1 MSETKQNIENLFRNT
16 RPDWNVVGVASDT
29 TNYYMAVAG
38 SFSNTGWFKV
48 HQFDSDGRL
57 IEYGNWINAVGV
69 ETYETLF
76 GVKFKYEGGIT
87 RDPGYIPSGPPRPNP
102 DNSAPPSPPPT
113 NPNLDTITSDYSTF
127 DGYGEVD
134 IRDAI
139 EYVTGD
145 TLAEQP
151 DVQND
156 FGQNMYGLDRIGAPE
171 AWAAGYTGEG
181 IVIAVIDSGI
191 DSDHP
196 ELDDNLWVNTDEIA
210 GNGIDDD
217 GNGYIDD
224 RHGFNFRD
232 GNANIEDSDFHG
244 THVSGT
250 IAGEVGGQVQGVA
263 YNAKLMTLKVFGA
276 DGSATTAD
284 IAEAIYYAV
293 SNGANI
299 INMSLGIPAQEESVD
314 PLVWSNLRTA
324 MQFANN
330 NGVITVAAA
339 GNDRFD
345 APAVP
350 GAYAVE
356 AGIVVGAIDNTG
368 NLDTSYSNR
377 AGGAKDYNGD
387 GAEVP
392 LYVSAAGTAI
402 WSTFPIDNL
411 QNLPSES
418 PDGYATIQGTSM
430 ATPHVAAAIA
440 LLLEAD
446 PTITPDQIRV
456 ALANTTK

>member
-1 MSETKQNIENLFRNT
+1 MLTPQQRIEDLYATYGRDGKYISVERDGT
-16 RPDWNVVGVASDT
+16 DYVLVVS
-29 TNYYMAVAG
+29 G
-38 SFSNTGWFKV
+38 SFYYRGFYKIRI
-48 HQFDSDGRL
+48 FDSEGVLKSTSGWIQGSTVDGQ
-57 IEYGNWINAVGV
+57 YVS
-69 ETYETLF
+69 LF
-76 GVKFKYEGGIT
+76 GRSFPDDGVDNT
-87 RDPGYIPSGPPRPNP
+87 PRIDKPNP
-102 DNSAPPSPPPT
+102 GDVLPPDPPL
-113 NPNLDTITSDYSTF
+113 NPSDLENIVNPYSSF

-134 IRDAI
+134 VKEAI
-139 EYVTGD
+139 EYVTGR
-145 TLAEQP
+145 TLTEQP

-171 AWAAGYTGEG
+171 AWAAGYTGDG
-181 IVIAVIDSGI
+181 IIIAVVDTGI
-191 DSDHP
+191 DTDHP

-232 GNANIEDSDFHG
+232 GNSNINDSGYHG

-276 DGSATTAD
+276 NGSASGDD
-284 IAEAIYYAV
+284 IAEAIIYAV
-293 SNGANI
+293 DNGAHIVNL
-299 INMSLGIPAQEESVD
+299 SLGIRLPETSVPRGDWESIRV
-314 PLVWSNLRTA
+314 A
-324 MQFANN
+324 MKYAND
-330 NGVITVAAA
+330 NGVVVVSAA
-339 GNDRFD
+339 GNDRFS

-356 AGIVVGAIDNTG
+356 SGIVVGAVDQTG

-377 AGGAKDYNGD
+377 AGGAKDYEGD

-402 WSTFPIDNL
+402 WSTFPMDGV
-411 QNLPSES
+411 QNLPSEG

-430 ATPHVAAAIA
+430 ASPHVAAAVT
-440 LLLEAD
+440 LMLEAN
-446 PTITPDQIRV
+446 PSLTPDQIRV
-456 ALANTTK
+456 ALANTTQ